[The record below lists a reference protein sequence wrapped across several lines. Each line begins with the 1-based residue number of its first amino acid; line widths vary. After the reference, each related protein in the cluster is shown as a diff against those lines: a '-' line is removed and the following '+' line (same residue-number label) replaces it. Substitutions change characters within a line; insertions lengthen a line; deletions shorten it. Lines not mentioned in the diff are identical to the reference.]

1 MADDL
6 GSDRSSPSQRIYPI
20 RGLVG
25 YFHLLYDAARG
36 EAVLIDTGLVGEI
49 RSLRR
54 VLEGAGLGWRDIRA
68 ILLTHGHLDHT
79 GNLARLKELTGA
91 PVLAH
96 PQEQPHVDGIFP
108 YRGMSRVCGA
118 LEAFG
123 RVVRRYRPVAID
135 QPLTPGMDLP
145 YWGGLRVIHL
155 PGHTQGHCG
164 FY

>member
-1 MADDL
+1 
-6 GSDRSSPSQRIYPI
+6 
-20 RGLVG
+20 
-25 YFHLLYDAARG
+25 
-36 EAVLIDTGLVGEI
+36 
-49 RSLRR
+49 
-54 VLEGAGLGWRDIRA
+54 
-68 ILLTHGHLDHT
+68 
-79 GNLARLKELTGA
+79 LARLKELTGA

-164 FY
+164 FYSATHDLLFSGDLFASYGFFPHLPPPILNSCPEYLDASLVKVKELNPRRLVPSHYFGFDWELHRKRFDK